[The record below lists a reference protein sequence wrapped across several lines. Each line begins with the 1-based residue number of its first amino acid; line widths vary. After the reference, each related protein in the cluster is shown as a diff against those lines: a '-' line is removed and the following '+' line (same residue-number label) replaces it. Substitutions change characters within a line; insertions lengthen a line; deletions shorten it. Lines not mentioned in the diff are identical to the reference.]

1 MMIDSMTV
9 SAQPEALRTMTPF
22 VTSLRVKRLSRFNF
36 LVRFGF
42 VYHDQVTV
50 RLTGPDNEW
59 LIFFN
64 TGHLLS
70 YLGRNGLRQMAVA
83 YD

>member
-1 MMIDSMTV
+1 MVNFMPVTAHPD
-9 SAQPEALRTMTPF
+9 ALKTMTPY
-22 VTSLRVKRLSRFNF
+22 VVSLRVKRLSRFNF

>member
-9 SAQPEALRTMTPF
+9 SAHPEALRTMTPF
-22 VTSLRVKRLSRFNF
+22 VTSLRVRRLCRFNY
-36 LVRFGF
+36 LVTFGF
-42 VYHDQVTV
+42 VYHCTVTV

-59 LIFFN
+59 LVFFN

-70 YLGRNGLRQMAVA
+70 YLGRNGLHQMAVA